1 MLTNFF
7 GKSNPIN
14 YVLLSALLFFGL
26 IVAILKG
33 TIPFSSPSEILI
45 VVFLLLVLI
54 FAPLL
59 TIWSLNTLFANLEIP
74 YTMET
79 WAATVIITGVIQST
93 NLGIKSRKDK

>member
-1 MLTNFF
+1 MMTKTNNNVFM
-7 GKSNPIN
+7 I
-14 YVLLSALLFFGL
+14 L
-26 IVAILKG
+26 VAI
-33 TIPFSSPSEILI
+33 
-45 VVFLLLVLI
+45 VVILLVLI

-59 TIWSLNTLFANLEIP
+59 TIWSLNTLFINLEIP

>member
-1 MLTNFF
+1 MKMMTKTNNSVFT
-7 GKSNPIN
+7 I
-14 YVLLSALLFFGL
+14 L
-26 IVAILKG
+26 VAIVV
-33 TIPFSSPSEILI
+33 ILLI
-45 VVFLLLVLI
+45 LI

-59 TIWSLNTLFANLEIP
+59 TIWSLNTLFSSLEIP

>member
-1 MLTNFF
+1 MITKTNNNVFM
-7 GKSNPIN
+7 I
-14 YVLLSALLFFGL
+14 L
-26 IVAILKG
+26 VAI
-33 TIPFSSPSEILI
+33 
-45 VVFLLLVLI
+45 VVILLVLI

-59 TIWSLNTLFANLEIP
+59 TIWSLNTLFTNLEIP

>member
-1 MLTNFF
+1 MKMMTKTNNSVFT
-7 GKSNPIN
+7 I
-14 YVLLSALLFFGL
+14 L
-26 IVAILKG
+26 VAIVV
-33 TIPFSSPSEILI
+33 ILLI
-45 VVFLLLVLI
+45 LI

-59 TIWSLNTLFANLEIP
+59 TIWSLNTLFTSLEIP

>member
-1 MLTNFF
+1 MIL
-7 GKSNPIN
+7 
-14 YVLLSALLFFGL
+14 
-26 IVAILKG
+26 VAI
-33 TIPFSSPSEILI
+33 
-45 VVFLLLVLI
+45 VVIILVLI

-59 TIWSLNTLFANLEIP
+59 TIWSLNTLFPTLEIP

>member
-1 MLTNFF
+1 MMTKTN
-7 GKSNPIN
+7 N
-14 YVLLSALLFFGL
+14 SAF
-26 IVAILKG
+26 AIL
-33 TIPFSSPSEILI
+33 IAIAI
-45 VVFLLLVLI
+45 ILLVLI

-59 TIWSLNTLFANLEIP
+59 TIWSLNTLFTNLEIP

>member
-1 MLTNFF
+1 MTKTNNSVFM
-7 GKSNPIN
+7 I
-14 YVLLSALLFFGL
+14 L
-26 IVAILKG
+26 VAI
-33 TIPFSSPSEILI
+33 TVILLI
-45 VVFLLLVLI
+45 LI

-59 TIWSLNTLFANLEIP
+59 TIWSLNTLFSTLEIP

>member
-1 MLTNFF
+1 MIL
-7 GKSNPIN
+7 
-14 YVLLSALLFFGL
+14 
-26 IVAILKG
+26 VAI
-33 TIPFSSPSEILI
+33 TVILLI
-45 VVFLLLVLI
+45 LI

-59 TIWSLNTLFANLEIP
+59 TIWSLNTLFPTLEIP

>member
-1 MLTNFF
+1 MKMMTKTNNSVFT
-7 GKSNPIN
+7 I
-14 YVLLSALLFFGL
+14 L
-26 IVAILKG
+26 VAIVV
-33 TIPFSSPSEILI
+33 ILLI
-45 VVFLLLVLI
+45 LI

-59 TIWSLNTLFANLEIP
+59 TIWSLNTLFTTLEIP